1 MEKFSQADEVM
12 GVETKMEYH
21 VFTDLSNK
29 QVQHITSKGGGFTD
43 KNINGYI
50 IQKSDTLAMMLSF
63 TGGFLFTG
71 FMLGISFLL
80 GAALI
85 IYYKQYSE
93 GHEDRK
99 SYKILQEVG
108 MSKQF
113 VQRTINSQIIL
124 VFFLPLLMAS
134 LHFAVSLVL
143 LKRMLAVFGVTSSSL
158 IYSVSVITI
167 LLICAIYYLIYKL
180 TSRIYYRII
189 ER

>member
-1 MEKFSQADEVM
+1 M
-12 GVETKMEYH
+12 H
-21 VFTDLSNK
+21 RL
-29 QVQHITSKGGGFTD
+29 
-43 KNINGYI
+43 
-50 IQKSDTLAMMLSF
+50 
-63 TGGFLFTG
+63 
-71 FMLGISFLL
+71 
-80 GAALI
+80 
-85 IYYKQYSE
+85 
-93 GHEDRK
+93 R
-99 SYKILQEVG
+99 QEVG

>member
-1 MEKFSQADEVM
+1 MLVFKCVTVLYLIVRLVLSVM
-12 GVETKMEYH
+12 
-21 VFTDLSNK
+21 F
-29 QVQHITSKGGGFTD
+29 D